1 MHIQVSTHCMHPHS
15 AVPRSYQSG
24 TPLMKSPAKMF
35 DVDASDATPLRVP
48 RCVSRL
54 WNEDYQAAKTHQ
66 TWGRSN
72 SFVNYVTNQ
81 EWGLWPKVAKC
92 WIYIYTYI
100 QYIYTYGSL
109 WISFF
114 CHAQM
119 VWSLEK
125 HHILGYFG
133 SRLTGTRGCKSC
145 WCGPFIVSLLVRH
158 DDFSSKALNYQR
170 DAIIRWFYVQT

>member
-92 WIYIYTYI
+92 WIYIYIYLYTV
-100 QYIYTYGSL
+100 YIYI
-109 WISFF
+109 WIVMDQFF
-114 CHAQM
+114 LSCADGL
-119 VWSLEK
+119 VTGEAP
-125 HHILGYFG
+125 YFG
-133 SRLTGTRGCKSC
+133 IFWVPTDWNSWLQKLFMR
-145 WCGPFIVSLLVRH
+145 
-158 DDFSSKALNYQR
+158 
-170 DAIIRWFYVQT
+170 AIYSEFTC

>member
-92 WIYIYTYI
+92 WIYIYILIYSI
-100 QYIYTYGSL
+100 YIYIHMDRYGSV
-109 WISFF
+109 FF
-114 CHAQM
+114 VM
-119 VWSLEK
+119 RRWSG
-125 HHILGYFG
+125 HWRSTIFWDILGPDW
-133 SRLTGTRGCKSC
+133 LE
-145 WCGPFIVSLLVRH
+145 LVAA
-158 DDFSSKALNYQR
+158 KAV
-170 DAIIRWFYVQT
+170 DAGHL